1 MKLTHALIALVLITA
16 SAAQALP
23 TFTPTLLL
31 VNQQGEKTPY
41 GLVYPGTTFIGGKI
55 AANSVMSN
63 ITGSIAYPV
72 ANTYAAVSAKLTPA
86 MLLTGFSAAAGAVSA
101 TDTVLIGFN
110 KVVGNQALG
119 LTPGTPQALSGAG
132 AVSVAVMETTVT
144 NAGSTYAVTLAA
156 PSGIDGQVK
165 IIKAITAMT
174 GTVTLAM
181 TNISTPGFLVPTTG
195 VSGTTTLTF
204 TNVGDCAIFIA
215 VGGKWQLIGGSAV
228 AS

>member
-1 MKLTHALIALVLITA
+1 MKFLYALIALSLISTTTA
-16 SAAQALP
+16 HALP
-23 TFTPTLLL
+23 TFTPQLLL
-31 VNQQGEKTPY
+31 VNPQGEKTPY
-41 GLVYPGTTFIGGKI
+41 GIVYPGTTFIGGKV
-55 AANSVMSN
+55 AANSVLSN
-63 ITGSIAYPV
+63 ITGSTAYPI

-86 MLLTGFSAAAGAVSA
+86 MLQTGFTAGAGTVSA
-101 TDTVLIGFN
+101 TDTVLQGFQ
-110 KVVGNQALG
+110 KIVGNQALG

-132 AVSVAVMETTVT
+132 AVSVAVMETTIT
-144 NAGSTYAVTLAA
+144 NAGSTYAITLAA

-165 IIKAITAMT
+165 IIKAITAMS

-181 TNISTPGFLVPTTG
+181 TNISTPGFLVPVTG

-204 TNVGDCAIFIA
+204 TSVGDCAIFIA